1 MTSQSHPSSVWGCR
15 PIEPVYQLVLG
26 LVRPPSG
33 IQLFCPAC
41 IYLFMNYYDTLE
53 VSRHASP
60 EVIRAAY
67 KSLMQRFHPDK
78 NPGNSALAQ
87 QAGLITLAYHTLSDA
102 GRRSAYDQTL
112 KAAQQADIP
121 APRGAASR
129 PVSARLTSQ
138 LTTRRSTFIT
148 FFWGVVLV
156 IVVAGGFSL
165 WLLKSNAFKST
176 AIQNR
181 QASLNRSTGSTPPS
195 SPDADMPRQTA
206 RTDLLAVRL
215 GSSMQV
221 LIAGNAIDPA
231 RVYTLT
237 IPTLI
242 VHVGYSEAG
251 SFSRYLDQQ
260 GDTVQAQLGQRLA
273 AAQPEELAS
282 AGGEQY
288 LRKLILEVLADIT
301 GTDAANLAAQQ
312 RAEPSAPEAALRRYG
327 VVAVSLPNGFA
338 FD

>member
-1 MTSQSHPSSVWGCR
+1 MS
-15 PIEPVYQLVLG
+15 
-26 LVRPPSG
+26 
-33 IQLFCPAC
+33 
-41 IYLFMNYYDTLE
+41 YYDTLE
-53 VSRHASP
+53 VSPHASP

-87 QAGLITLAYHTLSDA
+87 RAALITLAYDTLSDP
-102 GRRSAYDQTL
+102 GKRSAYDHSL
-112 KAAQQADIP
+112 RAARQADIAP
-121 APRGAASR
+121 PRGAASR
-129 PVSARLTSQ
+129 PVSAPLTSQ
-138 LTTRRSTFIT
+138 LTTRRNTFIT

-181 QASLNRSTGSTPPS
+181 QASLNRNTGSTPPPN
-195 SPDADMPRQTA
+195 PDADMPRQTA
-206 RTDLLAVRL
+206 RADLLAVRL
-215 GSSMQV
+215 GSSMRV
-221 LIAGNAIDPA
+221 LMTGIATDPA

-237 IPTLI
+237 IPALV
-242 VHVGYSEAG
+242 VHVGHSDAG
-251 SFSRYLDQQ
+251 RFARYLDQQ
-260 GDTVQAQLGQRLA
+260 GDAVQAQLAQRLA

-282 AGGEQY
+282 ASGEQY
-288 LRKLILEVLADIT
+288 LRKLIFEALADIT

-312 RAEPSAPEAALRRYG
+312 RAKPSAPEAALQRYG
-327 VVAVSLPNGFA
+327 VVAVSLPNGFT